1 MVFANMTSLD
11 SEAEL
16 MFIRGMVFFDGVKV
30 LGLGA
35 VWGRG

>member
-16 MFIRGMVFFDGVKV
+16 MFTKGTVFFEGVKV

-35 VWGRG
+35 VWGGG